1 MVAAVATEFAVIPAA
16 PDAAVEWFATK
27 EQAELY
33 AAATGGKVATDLH
46 AVTSHDLRAHLRR
59 QFREAASKYIEQ
71 MLDTS
76 PKP

>member
-27 EQAELY
+27 EQAALY
-33 AAATGGKVATDLH
+33 AAATGGKVTTDWDAVVLH
-46 AVTSHDLRAHLRR
+46 TLQADLYR
-59 QFREAASKYIEQ
+59 QIRKAASKYIAQ
-71 MLDTS
+71 ILDTS